1 MNGLGALVASS
12 IPAQLPGHEPA
23 SFLRYRRVEG
33 LLGYRDIARGAMLLS
48 LQRRSGL
55 GRLVE
60 QLHRVSIAA
69 FIGARE
75 QHERNLEA
83 QGLVSCLRVCR
94 QRRVY
99 AAHRGSRGLAAGRTL
114 LCARWLFDE
123 VIRTNQQRLWD
134 LNASRVSDTGVN
146 DQGKLGG
153 WIGRSAGEAPFRIRS
168 T

>member
-83 QGLVSCLRVCR
+83 QGLVSGCACAVSGGFTRHT
-94 QRRVY
+94 
-99 AAHRGSRGLAAGRTL
+99 AAVGASLQAGR
-114 LCARWLFDE
+114 CYAR
-123 VIRTNQQRLWD
+123 VGYSMR
-134 LNASRVSDTGVN
+134 
-146 DQGKLGG
+146 
-153 WIGRSAGEAPFRIRS
+153 
-168 T
+168 